1 VLLQFARVTRHPDL
15 PDVPTARELA
25 PSDATRELIAFAEAP
40 LLTMA
45 RPFAA
50 PPGVPAERA
59 AALQA
64 AFLAAH
70 RDPGFL
76 AEAAKVGIDI
86 SPVGADD
93 MARGIAQLGHS
104 SPATFD
110 YMKKLMAAEKGG

>member
-1 VLLQFARVTRHPDL
+1 
-15 PDVPTARELA
+15 
-25 PSDATRELIAFAEAP
+25 
-40 LLTMA
+40 MA

-59 AALQA
+59 QALQA

-76 AEAAKVGIDI
+76 AESAKLGIDI

-93 MARGIAQLGHS
+93 MRRAIEQLLRS